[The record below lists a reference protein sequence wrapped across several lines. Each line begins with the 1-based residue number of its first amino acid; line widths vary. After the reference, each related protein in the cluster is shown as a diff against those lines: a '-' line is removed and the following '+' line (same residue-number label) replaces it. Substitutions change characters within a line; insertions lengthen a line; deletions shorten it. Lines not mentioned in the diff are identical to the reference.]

1 MSDICLLFILIFQSI
16 SCRHIMLS
24 SCLPTQIY
32 ILLLC
37 RRISSLQNRS
47 LISSAVVLMD
57 TMKFIYDC
65 FNFLNNWSTLHNI
78 PMFNISLWGF
88 IIFTMYVSPMKNTF
102 WIWCVTEWTMCE
114 SLAQLNSGMS
124 FCTYTMAYYVCHV
137 HVLYIWHIYLRI
149 NCYWLI
155 PFITCYYD
163 HVQNITTV
171 YNW

>member
-47 LISSAVVLMD
+47 LISNAVVLMD
-57 TMKFIYDC
+57 TMKFTYDC
-65 FNFLNNWSTLHNI
+65 YNFLNNWSTLHYI

-88 IIFTMYVSPMKNTF
+88 IIFTMYVSHMYKLGRIFF
-102 WIWCVTEWTMCE
+102 WYDVLLNALCVNLLHNWILVSHFVHILWHTMYVMYMCYIYD
-114 SLAQLNSGMS
+114 
-124 FCTYTMAYYVCHV
+124 TYTWVSIV
-137 HVLYIWHIYLRI
+137 T
-149 NCYWLI
+149 N
-155 PFITCYYD
+155 
-163 HVQNITTV
+163 
-171 YNW
+171 